1 MRWGIVPAWKHGS
14 SQFLINA
21 RAETAAD
28 KPTFRKLLQ
37 KRRCLIPAIGF
48 YEWKKTGSSKQP
60 FLFRLRDGGL
70 FAFAGLW
77 QTGRDRDGKEEEA
90 CLILTTEPNELV
102 RPAHDRMPVILDPQH
117 YAGWLDPNLADPALF
132 GDWLRPYPADAMT
145 AYPVSP
151 LVNSARHEGPDCAAP
166 VQA

>member
-1 MRWGIVPAWKHGS
+1 
-14 SQFLINA
+14 
-21 RAETAAD
+21 
-28 KPTFRKLLQ
+28 
-37 KRRCLIPAIGF
+37 
-48 YEWKKTGSSKQP
+48 
-60 FLFRLRDGGL
+60 
-70 FAFAGLW
+70 
-77 QTGRDRDGKEEEA
+77 
-90 CLILTTEPNELV
+90 
-102 RPAHDRMPVILDPQH
+102 MPVLLDPQH